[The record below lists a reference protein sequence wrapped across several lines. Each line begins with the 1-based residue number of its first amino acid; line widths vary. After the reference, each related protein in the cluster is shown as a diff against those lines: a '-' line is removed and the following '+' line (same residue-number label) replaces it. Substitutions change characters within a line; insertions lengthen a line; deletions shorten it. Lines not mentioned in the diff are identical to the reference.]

1 MTISI
6 YRSIWQRIRQYWT
19 DEKWFRV
26 LDEDNAPLFIGV
38 NVIKGMQQVQNTETG
53 EIMMQPIIENQ
64 LAMMDMD
71 ISIEDIPDY
80 VSLKSEQF
88 EQLSNLAARGINI
101 PVEMIIESAS
111 IHNKQKLLQIV
122 QSQTETQGQQ
132 NQIAMQMQQEQLA
145 FDREQKQRDYELK
158 LKELELEI
166 LKTQSIIAVNNSR
179 AALNVAQTEETLI
192 ETTDKEL
199 NIAKT
204 NLI

>member
-1 MTISI
+1 
-6 YRSIWQRIRQYWT
+6 
-19 DEKWFRV
+19 
-26 LDEDNAPLFIGV
+26 
-38 NVIKGMQQVQNTETG
+38 
-53 EIMMQPIIENQ
+53 
-64 LAMMDMD
+64 
-71 ISIEDIPDY
+71 
-80 VSLKSEQF
+80 
-88 EQLSNLAARGINI
+88 
-101 PVEMIIESAS
+101 MIIESAS

-166 LKTQSIIAVNNSR
+166 LKTQSIIAMNNSR